1 MLFLVLGLC
10 LLLLFGSTWLRLCVG
25 CVCIVTVTLSR
36 SFRLEWISVLYIYLA
51 VKKKINTP
59 LLKNICFRLRV

>member
-10 LLLLFGSTWLRLCVG
+10 LLFLFGSTWLRLCVG

-36 SFRLEWISVLYIYLA
+36 PSRLEWISVLYIYLA
-51 VKKKINTP
+51 VKKKDTP